1 MVNSAAVALA
11 QGLIHLSVI
20 LLYLAASLFA
30 YWRLIPRLSRA
41 AKYLA
46 TIALAVQVILI
57 VLSRVTQNSSGFTH
71 WLWRLDTEWNV
82 PSTLASTQLAL
93 VGGAALLTAWI
104 AANRASG
111 LRLYLAG
118 VGLVVLFLGYDEYS
132 RIHETIWNWPMYYA
146 AVGAAIA
153 LATLAVAI
161 RFPPR
166 TRLWYLC
173 LVIGLAI
180 AATGAVMFEEDFWEC
195 GIGIYSRF
203 GICIE
208 RVHPAYA
215 FLYVLEESIE
225 FLGIWLALVAVLG
238 ILSDVWPAPAPRI
251 RWVFYALPLFWI
263 AFLVQS
269 DVILP
274 IEQQSTAEGAAVAF
288 DSGAR
293 LHGYRINRSK
303 GALHLHLYLS
313 PNMWNFGGLG
323 YSIHLVDQVSL
334 TSIAGR
340 NKFTNTELEFWI
352 GPGYVPVHRQWMQVD
367 IPADTPRNRAL
378 WVILALWRKEGEDFI
393 GQKVLSSDLQLLSD
407 TQVILS
413 ELVLHAPVRPQSTVP
428 LVVFDNGFALQAV
441 DMPEYVLAGTV
452 LELAFTWRADAPGRE
467 DFVQFV
473 HLGHKETGE
482 WLVFDRQ
489 PLGARLP
496 TRLWYNGLSDSE
508 IWQVPLPD
516 DLAAGSYT
524 VFSGLYGVRDRERV
538 KAYDADG
545 SSYLD
550 SLVPL
555 GNVMV
560 Q

>member
-1 MVNSAAVALA
+1 MGNSALAALM
-11 QGLIHLSVI
+11 QGLVNISIV
-20 LLYLAASLFA
+20 LLYILVSLIV
-30 YWRLIPRLSRA
+30 YRKLCPRLSTT
-41 AKYLA
+41 AKHLASIVLA
-46 TIALAVQVILI
+46 TQAVVIAMSLTGLP
-57 VLSRVTQNSSGFTH
+57 TSSFAQ
-71 WLWRLDTEWNV
+71 WLWHLDQEWNI
-82 PSTLASTQLAL
+82 PSTLASMQLAL
-93 VGGAALLTAWI
+93 VAGAASLTAWL
-104 AANRASG
+104 ARKQPAWR
-111 LRLYLAG
+111 RLYFAG
-118 VGLVVLFLGYDEYS
+118 VGLVFLFMATDEYFLL
-132 RIHETIWNWPMYYA
+132 HETNPYWRSQYVA
-146 AVGAAIA
+146 LGAGIV
-153 LATLAVAI
+153 LATLAVALHSQVTL
-161 RFPPR
+161 RQGR
-166 TRLWYLC
+166 VWHAC
-173 LVIGLAI
+173 LLTGLAI
-180 AATGAVMFEEDFWEC
+180 GGFGATSLEMHLVEC
-195 GIGIYSRF
+195 SGWGYFLFS
-203 GICIE
+203 GECIE
-208 RVHPAYA
+208 I
-215 FLYVLEESIE
+215 LVLEEALE
-225 FLGIWLALVAVLG
+225 FLGIWLTLIAMLG
-238 ILSDVWPAPAPRI
+238 HLSHMSPAPAPRV
-251 RWVFYALPLFWI
+251 RLALYSWPVIWI
-263 AFLVQS
+263 AVL
-269 DVILP
+269 IPNATIPP
-274 IEQQSTAEGAAVAF
+274 ISQQIIAEGASVTFEKDAH
-288 DSGAR
+288 
-293 LHGYRINRSK
+293 LHGYRIDRDKRNSY
-303 GALHLHLYLS
+303 LHVHLYLS
-313 PNMWNFGGLG
+313 PKGFGFDGQG
-323 YSIHLVDQVSL
+323 YSIYLVDQASL
-334 TSIAGR
+334 ASIAGQDTYAHNR
-340 NKFTNTELEFWI
+340 LDFEM
-352 GPGYVPVHRQWMQVD
+352 GPDFQHVYRQWMQVD

-452 LELAFTWRADAPGRE
+452 LELAFTWRADAPGQE